1 MSAQQ
6 LNSLVDAW
14 VANPGDDTKGALLAF
29 MDTPAYYDLD
39 YQTRNERFITSSKV
53 KLLEVCELFAKYKFE
68 DQIDTGD
75 NTSDA
80 LTIGSALDCLK
91 TYGEEAYRE
100 KYAVVERRVSNIEE
114 ELEKAEVK
122 RREAQDMT
130 NKDGSQSAAGQKAQ
144 YYAERRIDELNMLL
158 GKTQL
163 TASQGDLIAQMARE
177 CELHPLFPKH
187 FKKRNVVWLAFGK
200 YPCKAELD
208 HFDPERG
215 IVDLKTT
222 ASVESFRAMN
232 YVLQMAFY
240 YNGLLEEDM
249 MKYPAEL
256 CVVDKHTWSR
266 SHVWRFSTATL
277 DGAQHTVNK
286 LIQRYAECRETG
298 IWRNPDPDTQEG
310 MELLWQSEFWPHCPL
325 SRTSKPTEL

>member
-6 LNSLVDAW
+6 LNSLIDAW
-14 VANPGDDTKGALLAF
+14 IVNPADDTKGALLAF
-29 MDTPAYYDLD
+29 MDTPEYTDLD
-39 YQTRNERFITSSKV
+39 YQTRNERFITSSKI
-53 KLLEVCELFAKYKFE
+53 KLLEVCELFAKYKYE
-68 DQIDTGD
+68 DRVESPLEV
-75 NTSDA
+75 SDA

-100 KYAVVERRVSNIEE
+100 KYAVVERRITNIEE
-114 ELEKAEVK
+114 ELEKAETK
-122 RREAQDMT
+122 RREAMSDLK
-130 NKDGSQSAAGQKAQ
+130 NDGTQSAAGVKAQ
-144 YYAERRIDELNMLL
+144 YYAERRIDELNMLI

-177 CELHPLFPKH
+177 CEAHPLFPKS

-208 HFDPERG
+208 HFEPERG
-215 IVDLKTT
+215 IVDLKTC
-222 ASVESFRAMN
+222 ANIESFRAMN
-232 YVLQMAFY
+232 YLLQMAFY

-266 SHVWRFSTATL
+266 SHVWRFCTATL
-277 DGAQHTVNK
+277 DSAQHTVNK
-286 LIQRYAECRETG
+286 LIERYAECQATG

-310 MELLWQSEFWPHCPL
+310 LELLWQSEYWSHCPL

>member
-1 MSAQQ
+1 MSAIQ
-6 LNSLVDAW
+6 LNALIDAW
-14 VANPGDDTKGALLAF
+14 VANPGDDTKKALLAF
-29 MDTPAYYDLD
+29 MDTPAYTDLD
-39 YQTRNERFITSSKV
+39 YQTRNERFITSSKI
-53 KLLEVCELFAKYKFE
+53 KLLEVCELFARYKYE
-68 DQIDTGD
+68 DRIDTGHD
-75 NTSDA
+75 ESDA

-114 ELEKAEVK
+114 EIEKAEVK
-122 RREAQDMT
+122 RREAMADLK
-130 NKDGSQSAAGQKAQ
+130 KDGTQSETGKKSQ
-144 YYAERRIDELNMLL
+144 YYAERRINELNMLI

-163 TASQGDLIAQMARE
+163 TETQGDLIAQMARE
-177 CELHPLFPKH
+177 CDLHPLFPKT
-187 FKKRNVVWLAFGK
+187 FRKRNIVWLAFGK

-208 HFDPERG
+208 HFETERG

-222 ASVESFRAMN
+222 ANIESFRAMN
-232 YVLQMAFY
+232 YLLQMAFY

-256 CVVDKHTWSR
+256 CVVDKYEWSR
-266 SHVWRFSTATL
+266 SHVWRFLPATL
-277 DGAQHTVNK
+277 DGAQGTVNR
-286 LIQRYAECRETG
+286 LIMRYAECRETG

-310 MELLWQSEFWPHCPL
+310 LELLWKSEFWATCPL

>member
-53 KLLEVCELFAKYKFE
+53 KLLELCELFAKYKFE
-68 DQIDTGD
+68 DQIDTGND
-75 NTSDA
+75 TSDA

-100 KYAVVERRVSNIEE
+100 KYAVMETRVSDIDAAIAEAEAKREE
-114 ELEKAEVK
+114 ALNDVK
-122 RREAQDMT
+122 
-130 NKDGSQSAAGQKAQ
+130 KDGTLSARGAKSAAS
-144 YYAERRIDELNMLL
+144 AESKISFLKSVI

-163 TASQGDLIAQMARE
+163 TAGQGDLIRQMAVE
-177 CELHPLFPKH
+177 CDLHPLFPKN

-232 YVLQMAFY
+232 YLLQMAFY

-298 IWRNPDPDTQEG
+298 IWRNPDPDTEEG
-310 MELLWQSEFWPHCPL
+310 MMLLWQSEFWPHCPL